1 VVDKR
6 LGSGRAKASIAKLSE
21 EICSLER
28 RIEIMNLP
36 PLRRRIEVVRNWQDG
51 LYDQFSGA
59 RSAIRDLLQPLGQR
73 LESLPPSSASGE

>member
-1 VVDKR
+1 
-6 LGSGRAKASIAKLSE
+6 
-21 EICSLER
+21 
-28 RIEIMNLP
+28 MNLP